1 MKNHYAIGRR
11 WLFSELVF
19 CVSFLAASATF
30 AQTTEFTYQG
40 KFPETGGTASG
51 NYQMEFR
58 LFEAATA
65 GAQIGATISLPSVP
79 VTKSVFSVNLDFGV
93 TAFPGADRF
102 LEVTTRKTSNE
113 PFTLLGPRQKIT
125 SAPYSIKSKSAET
138 ASLATAAITAD
149 SATRATT
156 AVNALQLGGLGAN
169 RYVRFDDNDN
179 VGIGTI
185 STGSKLAV
193 AGTIESKSGGIK
205 FPDATTQTTAGIT
218 SVNTD
223 ATLSG
228 NGSAASPL
236 GVASPLMVRDLDN
249 PARQPFS
256 ADGSANP
263 EAILVTVPTGKR
275 LVIEFVTARFFHE
288 ATLWAGLELRIF
300 SAGGFEV
307 SEFDI
312 APSSS
317 QPYFGQTHFIVHLT
331 HSVRIYVEPGQ
342 QLRALV
348 NGSSTGVV
356 SVSGYWVDVP

>member
-1 MKNHYAIGRR
+1 MKNYYAIGRR

-19 CVSFLAASATF
+19 CVIFLAASVTF

-58 LFEAATA
+58 LFDAATA
-65 GAQIGATISLPSVP
+65 GAQIGATISLPAVP

-102 LEVTTRKTSNE
+102 LEVATRKTSNE

-205 FPDATTQTTAGIT
+205 FPDATTQTTAAIT

-256 ADGSANP
+256 AKVDEVGFVVFVP
-263 EAILVTVPTGKR
+263 EGKR
-275 LVIEFVTARFFHE
+275 LVIETVTGRVGTLTINPVDALHFVVLAGSAEVFKSSFF
-288 ATLWAGLELRIF
+288 
-300 SAGGFEV
+300 
-307 SEFDI
+307 I
-312 APSSS
+312 APS
-317 QPYFGQTHFIVHLT
+317 FIRPVTGANITYYT
-331 HSVRIYVEPGQ
+331 HSGRIYLVAGDR
-342 QLRALV
+342 LR
-348 NGSSTGVV
+348 V
-356 SVSGYWVDVP
+356 SFFLSESRDIWLSGYWVDVP